1 MHGLQGKL
9 RDSVGTLQPLGE
21 DSSLSLSHF
30 VLILFLFYLFFSFSL
45 KFGLVFRGR
54 LQGQRVDVR
63 GQGEE
68 WDQNV

>member
-45 KFGLVFRGR
+45 KFGLVFGGR

-68 WDQNV
+68 WDQNA